1 MLNQIFNSVFSN
13 RDITISP
20 SMFALS
26 ILTSLLL
33 GLLLAKIYKYKTIYT
48 KEFIITLATLPVLIS
63 MIIFLVNGNLGTSV
77 AVAGTFGLIR
87 FRSAAGGAKE
97 ILYIFFATAVGIATG
112 MGFLVLAILFTLT
125 LTLVLW
131 IYENSGFSQ
140 VSTSRRQATFIV
152 PNNEIDY
159 IPILEKILNK
169 TCREI
174 NLISVKNINKNN
186 TIQMEYHL
194 DLKPE
199 MNDIG
204 LINSIMTYNPDIE
217 VTLDTN
223 AKKKKI
229 L

>member
-112 MGFLVLAILFTLT
+112 MGFLVLWL
-125 LTLVLW
+125 
-131 IYENSGFSQ
+131 YENSGFSQ

-217 VTLDTN
+217 VTLDTS